1 MQERLASAIE
11 GIDRVV
17 INAARLI
24 AGAHRLGVPVIMTE
38 QYGKRLG
45 RIVPELRARAPAGSV
60 VDKVHFSALVEP
72 ACAERFAALGRGQVV
87 VAGTETHV
95 CVLQTTLALKEA
107 GYEPYLVVDVAS
119 SGNAIDRETAVT
131 RLRDAGVAIVTTE
144 MVLFEWL
151 ARADPEAFS
160 ELLPLIKSQT
170 LPTVAACRSRKSHPP
185 EKSSEI
191 SPNDFARSSPHACT
205 ADVEKH
211 VRTSGGE
218 FGG

>member
-151 ARADPEAFS
+151 ARAD
-160 ELLPLIKSQT
+160 
-170 LPTVAACRSRKSHPP
+170 CRSRKSHPP
-185 EKSSEI
+185 EESSEI